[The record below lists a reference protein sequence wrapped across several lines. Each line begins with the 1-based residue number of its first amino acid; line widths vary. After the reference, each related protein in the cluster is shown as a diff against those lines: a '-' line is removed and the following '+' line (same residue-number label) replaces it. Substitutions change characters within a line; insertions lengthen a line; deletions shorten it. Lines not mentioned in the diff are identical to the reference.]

1 MQSVRK
7 QYQVVID
14 EEREK
19 MKNPVYFRLI
29 KDEKF
34 VGFKRVVTEFLPAG
48 HNTWQL
54 DPIEHNPDDTQILNR
69 PAVGI
74 ENLKREGITSS
85 T

>member
-1 MQSVRK
+1 
-7 QYQVVID
+7 
-14 EEREK
+14 
-19 MKNPVYFRLI
+19 MKNIVYFRLI

-48 HNTWQL
+48 QKIWQL
-54 DPIEHNPDDTQILNR
+54 DPIEHNPEGTQKLSR
-69 PAVGI
+69 PAMGI